1 MGPRRVV
8 LYCLYL
14 LNEPVTLVWT
24 LQTDLK
30 AAQIESTA
38 NRALVARSSKEN
50 WMESCFSALW
60 CWVWKCTMRCLHCKR
75 AKSQIKSGLICLC
88 CLMSHLSH
96 FRFPAVVF
104 NLFQAS
110 QKKLRLVRSE
120 TWRCFVCKW
129 SGGPFSVC
137 PPYIKRI
144 DSLNVDVT
152 EVSQWNV
159 QILHCFPASI
169 EGFGT
174 RASGIRA
181 PSSRVRYKMFGLQNW
196 QNYCHI

>member
-1 MGPRRVV
+1 MNLSLSCGHCR
-8 LYCLYL
+8 L
-14 LNEPVTLVWT
+14 TWT
-24 LQTDLK
+24 LLRSR
-30 AAQIESTA
+30 AEYVACRTA
-38 NRALVARSSKEN
+38 NRALVAQSSKEN

-60 CWVWKCTMRCLHCKR
+60 WWVWKCTMRCLHCKR
-75 AKSQIKSGLICLC
+75 AKSQIKSGPIRLC
-88 CLMSHLSH
+88 CLLSHLSH
-96 FRFPAVVF
+96 FRFPAVV
-104 NLFQAS
+104 LFIS
-110 QKKLRLVRSE
+110 SITKKVTSCQEWDLEMFCLQ
-120 TWRCFVCKW
+120 W

-152 EVSQWNV
+152 EASQWNV